1 MAMLLPVLSR
11 AQSASIKPLTV
22 GDRVPEIVFNQV
34 INYKTPVA
42 VLSDFKGKL
51 VILDFWAT
59 TCMSCVFHMPLC
71 DSLQSAFNSQ
81 IQILLVNP
89 LISRDSLARVNRMLH
104 LLQSRTGHRVR
115 LPVILYDEAA
125 YALFPF
131 QSLPHYVWIGSDGIV
146 KAITGADQLNA
157 KNISALLKG
166 GELHLPVKK
175 D

>member
-1 MAMLLPVLSR
+1 MAMLLPVLSW
-11 AQSASIKPLTV
+11 AQPASIKPLTV
-22 GDRVPEIVFNQV
+22 GDRVPDIAFNHV

-42 VLSDFKGKL
+42 TLSDFKGKL

-59 TCMSCVFHMPLC
+59 TCMSCIFHMPLC

-89 LISRDSLARVNRMLH
+89 LISRDSLARVKRMLH
-104 LLQSRTGHRVR
+104 LLKSRTGHRVR
-115 LPVILYDEAA
+115 LPVILYDEVA

-131 QSLPHYVWIGSDGIV
+131 HYLPHYVWIGSDGVV
-146 KAITGADQLNA
+146 KAITDADQLNA
-157 KNISALLKG
+157 KNISALLNG